1 MKQKQTTQTS
11 YFGKI
16 PKCKA
21 CHNDIWIEGFA
32 CKCGKSMKFERVKLF
47 TLVRMDNYSTWQKK
61 TKQELLC

>member
-1 MKQKQTTQTS
+1 MEQEQTTQTS

-32 CKCGKSMKFERVKLF
+32 CKCGKKEYYYEEAILLEKLEW
-47 TLVRMDNYSTWQKK
+47 VYEN
-61 TKQELLC
+61 EVEN